1 MKVMS
6 SIVHSNTP
14 ILVVIEP
21 RALAV
26 RSVQFCRTVAGQPLC
41 AQVTH
46 QRYDWAGRPV
56 VGRDPRLF
64 SRSETEAQTPA
75 NRVVRFSLS
84 GAALLSESV
93 DSGWRLNLMGEA
105 GQLLESRDG
114 RGTQRLMEYD
124 SSLRPVSVTEQGL
137 VVERLAY
144 GGADAVEHNQ
154 CNQLIRHDDTAGS
167 RLPHDYGLLGD
178 ALGEKRHFLQ
188 APESP
193 DWPLA
198 EAERDALLELVGLQT
213 RWGFNALGEVLVQTD
228 AMGNTQAFGMTV
240 AGQLKTA
247 ELTLAGAAQ
256 TQTLVS
262 EIRYNALD
270 QVEQETAGNGVVS
283 HFQYDPQD
291 SRLGALN
298 AMAADGAL
306 LQKLIYIYD
315 PVGNVL
321 VVNDASQPD
330 RYCDNQLIEPI
341 SRFEYDTLYQLI
353 EASGREVRNGASH
366 GPALPGLQSLP
377 TDDPCQVSNYTQR
390 YSYDAAG
397 NLLQMRH
404 EGAHD
409 FTRNMHVDPDS
420 NRSLPDDDGDVD
432 FATSFDANGNLLQ
445 LVRGQTMSWDA
456 RNQLQHIT
464 TVQRKDAPNDDERY
478 VYDGQGQRCRKIST
492 SQASGRTLT
501 DEVRYLPGLEV
512 RTTADGETLHVVTA
526 QAGRN
531 RVRVLHWEAGK
542 PGAIAND
549 QVRYSLGD
557 HLGSSTLELDQQ
569 GGLISQESYYPFG
582 GTAWWAARSAVEAK
596 YKTVRYSGKE
606 RDASGLYY
614 YGFRYY
620 APWLQRWINPD
631 PAGDVDGLNLYRF
644 VGNAPVLMV
653 DNTGLFGERS
663 NAAKQAAEASKLH
676 FDTYLQPRIMERRER
691 DKESAIESL
700 KKRTGATSSGSVGE
714 LLEAVSGVLETAP
727 MTFNIQPEKLGRLKG
742 EGMINRWHTL
752 THEDSWTRRRDKFE
766 NLMFKYGDSSSE
778 LVRRAALTGAQENKG
793 TLRPLYGALQ
803 VDRHS
808 GAGGA
813 PSHGSAAFHLSDQAR
828 SYMTFTGAD
837 SLCSKVSL
845 DVLASSGNVFPLV
858 TSMLPCTWE
867 ALTQG
872 LGKNDNAEPG
882 SGSSSYIEWQSH
894 APVKWRDMK
903 FLKFEKFSDLDTAR
917 SDPSTVAF
925 FKKHAVPV
933 RLYSM

>member
-1 MKVMS
+1 MVSLRFPCQALSDSRTGKRIFIKLSWMKVMS

-14 ILVVIEP
+14 ILAVIDP

-26 RSVQFCRTVAGQPLC
+26 RSVQFCRTVAGQPL
-41 AQVTH
+41 AARVTH

-75 NRVVRFSLS
+75 NRLVRFSLS

-93 DSGWRLNLMGEA
+93 DSGWRLNLMGAA

-124 SSLRPVSVTEQGL
+124 SSLRSVSVTEQGL

-167 RLPHDYGLLGD
+167 RLPHDYGLLGA

-198 EAERDALLELVGLQT
+198 EAERDALLEPVGLQT

-262 EIRYNALD
+262 EIHYNALD

-306 LQKLIYIYD
+306 LQKLIYSYD

-377 TDDPCQVSNYTQR
+377 MDDPCQVSNYTQR

-404 EGAHD
+404 EGAHN

-420 NRSLPDDDGDVD
+420 NRSMPDDDGDVD

-445 LVRGQTMSWDA
+445 LVRGQTMSWDV

-464 TVQRKDAPNDDERY
+464 TVQREDEPNDDER
-478 VYDGQGQRCRKIST
+478 
-492 SQASGRTLT
+492 
-501 DEVRYLPGLEV
+501 
-512 RTTADGETLHVVTA
+512 
-526 QAGRN
+526 
-531 RVRVLHWEAGK
+531 
-542 PGAIAND
+542 
-549 QVRYSLGD
+549 
-557 HLGSSTLELDQQ
+557 
-569 GGLISQESYYPFG
+569 
-582 GTAWWAARSAVEAK
+582 
-596 YKTVRYSGKE
+596 
-606 RDASGLYY
+606 
-614 YGFRYY
+614 
-620 APWLQRWINPD
+620 
-631 PAGDVDGLNLYRF
+631 
-644 VGNAPVLMV
+644 
-653 DNTGLFGERS
+653 
-663 NAAKQAAEASKLH
+663 
-676 FDTYLQPRIMERRER
+676 
-691 DKESAIESL
+691 
-700 KKRTGATSSGSVGE
+700 
-714 LLEAVSGVLETAP
+714 
-727 MTFNIQPEKLGRLKG
+727 
-742 EGMINRWHTL
+742 
-752 THEDSWTRRRDKFE
+752 
-766 NLMFKYGDSSSE
+766 
-778 LVRRAALTGAQENKG
+778 
-793 TLRPLYGALQ
+793 
-803 VDRHS
+803 
-808 GAGGA
+808 
-813 PSHGSAAFHLSDQAR
+813 
-828 SYMTFTGAD
+828 
-837 SLCSKVSL
+837 
-845 DVLASSGNVFPLV
+845 
-858 TSMLPCTWE
+858 
-867 ALTQG
+867 
-872 LGKNDNAEPG
+872 
-882 SGSSSYIEWQSH
+882 
-894 APVKWRDMK
+894 
-903 FLKFEKFSDLDTAR
+903 
-917 SDPSTVAF
+917 
-925 FKKHAVPV
+925 
-933 RLYSM
+933 

>member
-1 MKVMS
+1 MS

-14 ILVVIEP
+14 LLVVIEP

-26 RSVQFCRTVAGQPLC
+26 RSVQFCRTVAGQPL
-41 AQVTH
+41 AARVTH
-46 QRYDWAGRPV
+46 QRYDRAGRPV

-105 GQLLESRDG
+105 GQLLESCDG

-144 GGADAVEHNQ
+144 GGADAAEHNQ

-167 RLPHDYGLLGD
+167 RLLHDYGLPGA
-178 ALGEKRHFLQ
+178 ALGEERHFLQ
-188 APESP
+188 APGSP
-193 DWPLA
+193 DWPLG
-198 EAERDALLELVGLQT
+198 EAERDALLEPVGLQT
-213 RWGFNALGEVLVQTD
+213 RCGVNALGEAIWQTD
-228 AMGNTQAFGMTV
+228 AMGNTQSFGMTV
-240 AGQLKTA
+240 AGQLKAA
-247 ELTLAGAAQ
+247 ELTLAGASPP
-256 TQTLVS
+256 QTLVG
-262 EIRYNALD
+262 EIHYNALD

-291 SRLGALN
+291 SRLAALS

-306 LQKLIYIYD
+306 LQKLIYSYD

-330 RYCDNQLIEPI
+330 RYCNNQLVEPI

-366 GPALPGLQSLP
+366 GPALPGLQSLS

-390 YSYDAAG
+390 YRYDATG

-404 EGAHD
+404 EGAHN

-420 NRSLPDDDGDVD
+420 NRSLPDDEGEVD

-464 TVQRKDAPNDDERY
+464 TVQREDQPNDEERY
-478 VYDGQGQRCRKIST
+478 IYDGQGQRCRKIST
-492 SQASGRTLT
+492 AQASGRTLT
-501 DEVRYLPGLEV
+501 NEVRYLPGLEI
-512 RTTADGETLHVVTA
+512 RTTADGETLHVINT

-531 RVRVLHWEAGK
+531 SVRVLHWEAGK
-542 PGAIAND
+542 PDAVAND

-582 GTAWWAARSAVEAK
+582 GTAWWAARSAMDAT
-596 YKTVRYSGKE
+596 YKMVRYSGKE

-631 PAGDVDGLNLYRF
+631 PAGDVDGLNLYQF
-644 VGNAPVLMV
+644 IANSPVNYR
-653 DNTGLFGERS
+653 DASGL
-663 NAAKQAAEASKLH
+663 AKYKTKY
-676 FDTYLQPRIMERRER
+676 DMT
-691 DKESAIESL
+691 
-700 KKRTGATSSGSVGE
+700 E
-714 LLEAVSGVLETAP
+714 LEV
-727 MTFNIQPEKLGRLKG
+727 RLKRG
-742 EGMINRWHTL
+742 PILSRGL
-752 THEDSWTRRRDKFE
+752 TDLQKNNSDT
-766 NLMFKYGDSSSE
+766 
-778 LVRRAALTGAQENKG
+778 AG
-793 TLRPLYGALQ
+793 TLRTAIDYAVTATAEAIKALENPELANASALADQ
-803 VDRHS
+803 ILGGQDSNHDVLLNNVRTLHAAAISYKNENAEQLVVVKSKVPTELAFVMKGDPHERIFFTEAGLKESKKVMAMTFIHELS
-808 GAGGA
+808 HIKLNTEDFYYYRKGHTINPNSQDTSEEAYEVGAGLHDKKLA
-813 PSHGSAAFHLSDQAR
+813 TTSEKNVSKKTLLSLVGSTHASDVEKKLQTDKTLR
-828 SYMTFTGAD
+828 SNLLLRNAD
-837 SLCSKVSL
+837 TWALLIFSYAHSALWRL
-845 DVLASSGNVFPLV
+845 DLREQVG
-858 TSMLPCTWE
+858 E
-867 ALTQG
+867 
-872 LGKNDNAEPG
+872 
-882 SGSSSYIEWQSH
+882 
-894 APVKWRDMK
+894 
-903 FLKFEKFSDLDTAR
+903 
-917 SDPSTVAF
+917 
-925 FKKHAVPV
+925 
-933 RLYSM
+933 

>member
-1 MKVMS
+1 MS
-6 SIVHSNTP
+6 SITHTNTP
-14 ILVVIEP
+14 Q
-21 RALAV
+21 LAVSDSRGLPV
-26 RSVQFCRTVAGQPLC
+26 RSVQFYRGADGQPVD
-41 AQVTH
+41 ARVTQH
-46 QRYDWAGRPV
+46 YFDKAGRLIAS
-56 VGRDPRLF
+56 RDPRF
-64 SRSETEAQTPA
+64 SSRLKYGVCAPVNLMQI
-75 NRVVRFSLS
+75 VSLS
-84 GAALLSESV
+84 GALLLSKSV
-93 DSGWRLNLMGEA
+93 DSGWRVSLNGEA
-105 GQLLESRDG
+105 GQLVDSCDG
-114 RGTQRLMEYD
+114 RDNPRQIEYD
-124 SSLRPVSVTEQGL
+124 GLLRPLAINESGRMTE
-137 VVERLAY
+137 RFTY
-144 GGADAVEHNQ
+144 GGPATAEHNQ

-167 RLPHDYGLLGD
+167 RLLRDYGLSGR
-178 ALGEKRHFLQ
+178 ALSEKRYFLQ
-188 APESP
+188 SPDSP

-198 EAERDALLELVGLQT
+198 EPDRDALLEPVGLQT
-213 RWGFNALGEVLVQTD
+213 RWAFNAQGEDLAQTD
-228 AMGNTQAFGMTV
+228 ANGNVQRFSHGV
-240 AGQLKTA
+240 AGQLHA
-247 ELTLAGAAQ
+247 VELTLANTAQ
-256 TQTLVS
+256 RQTLVS
-262 EIRYNALD
+262 AIHYDAFNQA
-270 QVEQETAGNGVVS
+270 EQETAGNGVVS
-283 HFQYDPQD
+283 RYVYDQQD
-291 SRLGALN
+291 GRLTELSALS
-298 AMAADGAL
+298 ADGSV
-306 LQKLIYIYD
+306 LQKLNYSYD
-315 PVGNVL
+315 PAGNVL
-321 VVNDASQPD
+321 LINDASQPD
-330 RYCDNQLIEPI
+330 RYCGNQRIEPI
-341 SRFEYDTLYQLI
+341 NRYCYDTLYQLI
-353 EASGREVRNGASH
+353 EATGREIRHGASH
-366 GPALPGLQSLP
+366 GPALPGLQPLP
-377 TDDPCQVSNYTQR
+377 TLDPCQVSNYTQR

-404 EGAHD
+404 EGAHN
-409 FTRNMHVDPDS
+409 FTRNMHVAPDS

-445 LVRGQTMSWDA
+445 LVRGQVMGWDA

-478 VYDGQGQRCRKIST
+478 IYDGQGQRCRKIST
-492 SQASGRTLT
+492 AQASGRTLT
-501 DEVRYLPGLEV
+501 DEVRYLPGLEI

-582 GTAWWAARSAVEAK
+582 GTAWWAARSAVKAK

-766 NLMFKYGDSSSE
+766 NLMFRGC
-778 LVRRAALTGAQENKG
+778 Q
-793 TLRPLYGALQ
+793 
-803 VDRHS
+803 
-808 GAGGA
+808 
-813 PSHGSAAFHLSDQAR
+813 
-828 SYMTFTGAD
+828 
-837 SLCSKVSL
+837 
-845 DVLASSGNVFPLV
+845 
-858 TSMLPCTWE
+858 
-867 ALTQG
+867 
-872 LGKNDNAEPG
+872 
-882 SGSSSYIEWQSH
+882 
-894 APVKWRDMK
+894 K
-903 FLKFEKFSDLDTAR
+903 FCVWA
-917 SDPSTVAF
+917 
-925 FKKHAVPV
+925 
-933 RLYSM
+933 